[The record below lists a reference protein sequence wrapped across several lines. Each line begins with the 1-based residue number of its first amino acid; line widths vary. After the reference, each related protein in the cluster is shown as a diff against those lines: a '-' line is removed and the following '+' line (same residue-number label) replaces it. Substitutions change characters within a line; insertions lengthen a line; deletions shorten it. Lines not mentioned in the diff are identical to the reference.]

1 MCLFH
6 LHIHIELPLTFTNTR
21 LIEVGGEHP
30 LIHYPS
36 PVLRARL
43 TKKAAKFY
51 KQRLIRSK
59 AEVSERNIRITLLLA
74 NENS

>member
-1 MCLFH
+1 MACTFLFC
-6 LHIHIELPLTFTNTR
+6 IHIYIELHLTYASTR

-36 PVLRARL
+36 PTLRARH

-59 AEVSERNIRITLLLA
+59 AEVSERNIRIAST
-74 NENS
+74 

>member
-1 MCLFH
+1 MPCTFVFR
-6 LHIHIELPLTFTNTR
+6 IHNYIELHLIFANTR

-36 PVLRARL
+36 PALRARH

-59 AEVSERNIRITLLLA
+59 AEVSERNIRIAST
-74 NENS
+74 